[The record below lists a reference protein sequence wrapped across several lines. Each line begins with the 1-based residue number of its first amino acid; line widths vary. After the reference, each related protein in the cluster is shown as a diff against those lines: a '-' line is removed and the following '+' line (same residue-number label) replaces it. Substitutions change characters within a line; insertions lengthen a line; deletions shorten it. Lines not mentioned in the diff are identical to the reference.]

1 MTYMLED
8 FQKAGGCGKSTVYAT
23 FKLCGITS
31 KPDNA
36 YTKEEL
42 ERFKL
47 ARQMK
52 KERKSDEEI
61 ADYFKVNLNCAA
73 QQEEDEV
80 NDCVAA
86 SAEEAAEII
95 DMQVAET
102 MVGMYRGSAKKLV
115 NAAPALAVQCLV
127 EELNS
132 SATKQRFAQLRS
144 QLETGGGS
152 PTAFLLQMAKSHRL
166 APSKLNSTS
175 LPAASTES
183 SNAEPENDGSS

>member
-8 FQKAGGCGKSTVYAT
+8 FQKVGGCGKSTVYAT

-31 KPDNA
+31 KGDNV

-52 KERKSDEEI
+52 KERKSDKEI
-61 ADYFKVNLNCAA
+61 ADYFKVNLKTA
-73 QQEEDEV
+73 QQEDSEV
-80 NDCVAA
+80 DDYVAA
-86 SAEEAAEII
+86 SCEEAVDIV

-132 SATKQRFAQLRS
+132 EATKQRFAQLRS
-144 QLETGGGS
+144 QLESAGGS
-152 PTAFLLQMAKSHRL
+152 PTAFLLQMAKSRRL
-166 APSKLNSTS
+166 APSKLNSIS

-183 SNAEPENDGSS
+183 SNTEQDSDGNS